1 MILVDMNQI
10 MISNLMVSIKPSH
23 NSDLNEDLIRHMVIS
38 SLRHYENKF
47 SEEYGELILCYD
59 SKHYWRKDYF
69 SYYKATRK
77 KDREDS
83 KLNWGAIFDCL
94 NKIRDEIKENL
105 HYKVV
110 EVYGAEADDVI
121 ATLSKYASVE
131 NAKREI
137 QGLSPEKTL
146 ILSGDKDMGQLQKYP
161 TVFQFNPIQKKF
173 LQQENPKQF
182 LKEHIVKGDRSD
194 GIPNFLSDDDTFVS
208 SKRQRPI
215 SKKNIDKWINH
226 DPEKFCNTEQ
236 LKNYHRNKTLIDFDY
251 IPKDV
256 ENSIMECYNKIK
268 DEKKSIKLNY
278 FIQYRMTKL
287 LSEFT

>member
-1 MILVDMNQI
+1 MNQI
-10 MISNLMVSIKPSH
+10 MISNLMVSIKPLQ
-23 NSDLNEDLIRHMVIS
+23 NTDINEELIRHMVIS
-38 SLRHYENKF
+38 SLRFYEKKF

-83 KLNWGAIFDCL
+83 KLDWGAIFDCL
-94 NKIRDEIKENL
+94 NKIRDEIKEYL
-105 HYKVV
+105 HYKVI

-121 ATLSKYASVE
+121 ATL
-131 NAKREI
+131 AKHFSSTEMHKI
-137 QGLSPEKTL
+137 L

-161 TVFQFNPIQKKF
+161 SVVQFNPIQKKF
-173 LQQENPKQF
+173 LEQENPKQF

-208 SKRQRPI
+208 SKRQKPI
-215 SKKNIDKWINH
+215 SKKNIDKWINFE
-226 DPEKFCNTEQ
+226 PEKFCTPEQ

-251 IPKDV
+251 IPKNIQDNIL
-256 ENSIMECYNKIK
+256 EYYNKIK
-268 DEKKSIKLNY
+268 HEKRTIKLNY
-278 FIQYRMTKL
+278 FIQYRMAKL
-287 LSEFT
+287 LTEFS

>member
-1 MILVDMNQI
+1 MILVDVNQI
-10 MISNLMVSIKPSH
+10 MISNLMVSIKPMN
-23 NSDLNEDLIRHMVIS
+23 NSDINEDLIRHMVIS

-83 KLNWGAIFDCL
+83 KLNWGAIFDLL
-94 NKIRDEIKENL
+94 NKIRDEIRENL

-121 ATLSKYASVE
+121 AIL
-131 NAKREI
+131 AKHFYLNNQER
-137 QGLSPEKTL
+137 KTL
-146 ILSGDKDMGQLQKYP
+146 ILSGDKDMGQLQKYS
-161 TVFQFNPIQKKF
+161 TVFQFNPSQKKF
-173 LQQENPKQF
+173 IEQENPDMF

-208 SKRQRPI
+208 SKRQKPI
-215 SKKNIDKWINH
+215 SKKNIDKWINF

-236 LKNYHRNKTLIDFDY
+236 LKNYHRNKTLIDFDC
-251 IPKDV
+251 IPKDL
-256 ENSIMECYNKIK
+256 ENKIIECYNSIK
-268 DEKKSIKLNY
+268 EQKKSIKLNY
-278 FIQYRMTKL
+278 FIQHRMSKL
-287 LSEFT
+287 LSEFN